1 MAAAQKAATALEA
14 AHDLDLV
21 ALAKVGDR
29 RAFNML
35 VRRHGS
41 AVRGLL
47 RRIGAASGLADEIAR
62 DAFIDAYEEIGE
74 FRGEAPFQTWVKA
87 IAARLWARRARRG
100 SAPPAP
106 SAAEVGGLDAAL
118 CDLARDERACVGL
131 CYGAGLS
138 PAEAADALNL
148 PPARV
153 KSHLMRG
160 LDQLKARL
168 AAGGGQA
175 RAPADG

>member
-1 MAAAQKAATALEA
+1 MAAAPKAATALEA

-35 VRRHGS
+35 VSRHGS

-62 DAFIDAYEEIGE
+62 DAFIDAYEEIAE

-100 SAPPAP
+100 PAASAP
-106 SAAEVGGLDAAL
+106 SAAGGGLDAAL
-118 CDLARDERACVGL
+118 CQLAPDERACIGL

-138 PAEAADALNL
+138 PAEAAEALNL
-148 PPARV
+148 PPASV
-153 KSHLMRG
+153 KSNLMRG

-168 AAGGGQA
+168 AADAGEA